1 MTWRHGF
8 LLALCLAG
16 CRRPA
21 PAPAPAPV
29 PRPDG
34 AIESLRPLFRTE
46 RSEYFALTYW
56 SDGLRVEGFLGRPR
70 SGAPHPAVVF
80 NRAGHLNLASLRG
93 PEIVPLVEAGFV
105 TAASQY
111 RGNAGS
117 EGREEFGGADVDDV
131 LNLVPLLKSL
141 PEVDPERIGMLGWS
155 RGGTMTY
162 LALRQETRRGAHD
175 IKVGVAIGATA
186 DFTEGAWERLQM
198 LAVFAEQVGKRKE
211 SHVDPSRERSAV
223 AWPEL
228 INAPLLIEHGEAD
241 ALASV
246 EKARLLASLL
256 EKAGKTVKLVTYPGD
271 DHALDAHENGYPE
284 ALEWL
289 AKYIG
294 RPGEDH
300 AFAPHREEIFRVFRA
315 WPR

>member
-1 MTWRHGF
+1 MMRHRAF
-8 LLALCLAG
+8 VFALCLLG
-16 CRRPA
+16 CGRQA
-21 PAPAPAPV
+21 PAPA
-29 PRPDG
+29 RDPDG
-34 AIESLRPLFRTE
+34 AIESLRPVFRTE

-70 SGAPHPAVVF
+70 SGGPHPAVVF
-80 NRAGHLNLASLRG
+80 NRAGYLNLASLRG
-93 PEIVPLVEAGFV
+93 PEIVPIVEAGFV

-117 EGREEFGGADVDDV
+117 EGREEFGGADVNDV

-141 PEVDPERIGMLGWS
+141 PEVDPERIGMMGWS

-162 LALRQETRRGAHD
+162 LALRQETLRGAHD
-175 IKVGVAIGATA
+175 VKAGVAISATA
-186 DFTEGAWERLQM
+186 DFTKGPWERFQM
-198 LAVFAEQVGKRKE
+198 LAVFAEQVGKGKGAFP
-211 SHVDPSRERSAV
+211 DPFRERSAV

-241 ALASV
+241 LLASV

-256 EKAGKTVKLVTYPGD
+256 GNAGKTVKLVTYPGD
-271 DHALDAHENGYPE
+271 NHALDAHGNGYPE
-284 ALEWL
+284 ALDWL
-289 AKYIG
+289 AAYIG
-294 RPGEDH
+294 KPGEDH
-300 AFAPHREEIFRVFRA
+300 TWARHHDEIGRAFRA